1 MNQTFED
8 IRKIIFE
15 NKFSTLLFS
24 ILILSTI
31 WLKEINFLFYETL
44 ESPDIDKY
52 IVYLE
57 HFFNSKATNKEH
69 GLMYY
74 YLQSL
79 NYSFL
84 YSEFNNFDLYIH
96 KSIQQVNFYIYLV
109 GVIGYYKL
117 LKFLKFSN
125 NVIFVTLIFLNFFPP
140 SISMRL
146 VFKPEILAF
155 ALLPWIVFLIESFI
169 STRRIYYLYFSVPLI
184 VSALTIKGN
193 VLVIISLY
201 LFFIY
206 LKIIPMIKMRQF
218 LLLLILLVSLF
229 VLLSSEN
236 NNANGKSILDIQS
249 GSTIE
254 SNYDYKAPRSIVYKV
269 DMYRLVT
276 SPIKHNH
283 AGSFIGITLLETSGD
298 YFDLY
303 WDNDATEYFKNRKII
318 LEFEQSNEIIG
329 PKYNSNSSNFT
340 IFQQRNTD
348 VYLYESLGLII
359 SIILFFNLI
368 RYAFKNKIHRKY
380 LVAIFFGMAVLL
392 FHSITG
398 VPKNNFDPSVGDTFK
413 PLYYSFVFLF
423 SFVFFIA
430 IILKEKFYRSFHIAF
445 YVFLI
450 IFILGFPKNESFKS
464 DINMAQKIQISNLC
478 IIEKN
483 IYLVDTEFK
492 NIECNKDIKNNS
504 DSQSKSVYSN
514 NIQHKPIN
522 LLFILFNLFSILYI
536 SINKRLSK

>member
-8 IRKIIFE
+8 LKKIIFE
-15 NKFSTLLFS
+15 NKFSTFLFS
-24 ILILSTI
+24 ILILSII

-57 HFFNSKATNKEH
+57 HFFNSVPTNKEH

-74 YLQSL
+74 YLHAL
-79 NYSFL
+79 NYSFF

-96 KSIQQVNFYIYLV
+96 KSVQQVNFYIYLV
-109 GVIGYYKL
+109 GIIGYYKL

-125 NVIFVTLIFLNFFPP
+125 NIIFVALIFINFFPP
-140 SISMRL
+140 SISIRL

-155 ALLPWIVFLIESFI
+155 ALLPWIIYLIESFV
-169 STRRIYYLYFSVPLI
+169 STRKIIYLYSSVPLI
-184 VSALTIKGN
+184 VSAITIKGN
-193 VLVIISLY
+193 VLVIVSLY

-206 LKIIPMIKMRQF
+206 LKIIPMIKIRQF
-218 LLLLILLVSLF
+218 LSLLILLISLF
-229 VLLSSEN
+229 AVLTFEN
-236 NNANGKSILDIQS
+236 NNGNGKSILDIQS
-249 GSTIE
+249 GSAIE
-254 SNYDYKAPRSIVYKV
+254 SNYDFRAPNSIIYKV

-283 AGSFIGITLLETSGD
+283 AGSFVGITLLETSGD

-318 LEFEQSNEIIG
+318 LEFEQSDEIIG
-329 PKYNSNSSNFT
+329 PKYNTNNSNFT

-359 SIILFFNLI
+359 SLILFFNLI
-368 RYAFKNKIHRKY
+368 RYSFKNKIYRKY
-380 LVAIFFGMAVLL
+380 LIAIFFGMAVLL

-398 VPKNNFDPSVGDTFK
+398 IPKNNFDPAVGDTFK

-423 SFVFFIA
+423 SFVIFIA
-430 IILKEKFYRSFHIAF
+430 IILKEKFYRALYIAL
-445 YVFLI
+445 YCFLI
-450 IFILGFPKNESFKS
+450 IFILGFPKNNSFDS

-504 DSQSKSVYSN
+504 DSQSKSVYSKD
-514 NIQHKPIN
+514 IQHKPIN
-522 LLFILFNLFSILYI
+522 LLFILLNLFSVLYI
-536 SINKRLSK
+536 SIDKRLGK

>member
-8 IRKIIFE
+8 LKKIIIK
-15 NKFSTLLFS
+15 NKFSKLLFF

-31 WLKEINFLFYETL
+31 WLKEINFLFYETI
-44 ESPDIDKY
+44 ESPDMEIY

-57 HFFNSKATNKEH
+57 HFFNGVATNKEH

-74 YLQSL
+74 YLHAL
-79 NYSFL
+79 NYSFF

-96 KSIQQVNFYIYLV
+96 KSIQQVNFYIYIV

-125 NVIFVTLIFLNFFPP
+125 NVIFVTFTFLNFFPP
-140 SISMRL
+140 SITMRL

-155 ALLPWIVFLIESFI
+155 ALLPWIIFLIESFV
-169 STRRIYYLYFSVPLI
+169 STKKIYYLYFSVPLI
-184 VSALTIKGN
+184 VSAITIKGN
-193 VLVIISLY
+193 VLVIVCLY
-201 LFFIY
+201 LFFSY
-206 LKIIPMIKMRQF
+206 LKIIPRIKMKQLF
-218 LLLLILLVSLF
+218 SLLILLISLF
-229 VLLSSEN
+229 AILSSEN
-236 NNANGKSILDIQS
+236 NNANGKNILDIQS
-249 GSTIE
+249 GSAIE
-254 SNYDYKAPRSIVYKV
+254 SNYDYKAPRSILYRV

-276 SPIKHNH
+276 SPIKHDH

-318 LEFEQSNEIIG
+318 LEFEQSDEIIK
-329 PKYNSNSSNFT
+329 PKYNTNSSNFT

-368 RYAFKNKIHRKY
+368 RYSFKNKIYRKY

-398 VPKNNFDPSVGDTFK
+398 IPKNNFDPSVGDTFK

-430 IILKEKFYRSFHIAF
+430 IILKEKFYRSLYIAF
-445 YVFLI
+445 YCFLI
-450 IFILGFPKNESFKS
+450 IFILGFPKNESFKI
-464 DINMAQKIQISNLC
+464 DNNIEQKIQISNLC

-483 IYLVDTEFK
+483 IYLVDTDLN

-504 DSQSKSVYSN
+504 ESQSKSVYSKK
-514 NIQHKPIN
+514 IQHKPIN
-522 LLFILFNLFSILYI
+522 LLFIFFNLFSILYF
-536 SINKRLSK
+536 SINKRLSI